1 MHDMQEK
8 LSVKDNSDL
17 TKKAIKGIYELK
29 SLTNKQIK
37 NNKDMK
43 INLLNNLTG
52 INSHENLTLSVIMDC
67 RAPTANEFRSKIWF
81 KKLDLEL
88 LKNNQG

>member
-29 SLTNKQIK
+29 SLTNKKIK
-37 NNKDMK
+37 K
-43 INLLNNLTG
+43 
-52 INSHENLTLSVIMDC
+52 
-67 RAPTANEFRSKIWF
+67 
-81 KKLDLEL
+81 
-88 LKNNQG
+88 